1 VAETNNGGDMV
12 ENTLR
17 TIDENVSYSAVHAS
31 RGKFIRAEPIA
42 ALYEQS
48 RVHHVGTFAELEDQL
63 TSFTA
68 DIDRSKLGS
77 PDRVDALV
85 WGLTELMV
93 ERMPYEGLWNFYKE
107 RAAEVALAK

>member
-1 VAETNNGGDMV
+1 
-12 ENTLR
+12 
-17 TIDENVSYSAVHAS
+17 VHAS

-48 RVHHVGTFAELEDQL
+48 RVHHVGTFAELEDQM

-68 DIDRSKLGS
+68 DIDRAKLGS

-85 WGLTELMV
+85 WAMTELMV
-93 ERMPYEGLWNFYKE
+93 ERMPYQGLFDYYRE
-107 RAAEVALAK
+107 RAQEAALASETS